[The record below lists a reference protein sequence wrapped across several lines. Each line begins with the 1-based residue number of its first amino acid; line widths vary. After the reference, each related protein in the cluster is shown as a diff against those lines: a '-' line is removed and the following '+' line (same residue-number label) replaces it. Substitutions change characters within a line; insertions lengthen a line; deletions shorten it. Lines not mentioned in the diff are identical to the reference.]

1 MLRKFPLLLL
11 SLVIILACIIIGCG
25 KNDKASTTDSTKGNL
40 TVNDSVGRKISFKK
54 TISRAVNINSYNE

>member
-40 TVNDSVGRKISFKK
+40 TVTDSVGRKISFK
-54 TISRAVNINSYNE
+54 NL